1 MMTPW
6 RPNFA
11 ARRQEPAAIGRWMSR
26 LATVPEGAVLVTWVS
41 FGHDPYQRTRAGSPD
56 LVLAADGRPIDGP
69 LLSALT
75 DESSPLFRQVTRV
88 YLCFRDAPAEAG
100 RLSERQVAKE
110 TGRELRRVMSP
121 LPIEVREQPWAT
133 TASPTEHRAILNFAR
148 EVLQKVRA
156 ENPNA
161 TIVVHT
167 SPGTAAMHAV
177 WMVLGSTGFLDGPV
191 TLIQGVPPHARARGA
206 APVEQVDFDIDSYL
220 KRFRSS
226 RPMTHELQ
234 DDGRLWDPARLR
246 SPAMREALGTL
257 ERWAPLRVPVL
268 LAGERGVGKT
278 TIANWL
284 RARGP
289 FQALGDKP
297 WPVVVCGQF
306 RSSPELARAE
316 LFGHARG
323 AFTGALQARAG
334 LLEEAAE
341 DCLFLDEIAD
351 IDPHTQRLLIA
362 VLEGRPFRRIGD
374 RETRTSRF
382 RLICAT
388 NRPLAELPL
397 DPDFLDRIGHFT
409 LRVPALREC
418 REDLPLFWKQALRQA
433 AALAEA
439 PYAGELEGDDELVHA
454 LLAHPLPGNLRDLQ
468 RAAYH
473 LLANLGDGVSAARR
487 AAIRSLPAATAEPL
501 LPTVAECAAR
511 LPLTTDVRALVDSY
525 RGRWVEAAMQRSQ
538 ATVTTAARELGVPR
552 KTLAGWIAEG
562 GVVGG
567 EDGE

>member
-1 MMTPW
+1 MP
-6 RPNFA
+6 
-11 ARRQEPAAIGRWMSR
+11 R

-41 FGHDPYQRTRAGSPD
+41 FGHDPYQRTRAGSGD
-56 LVLAADGRPIDGP
+56 LASGPDGRPIEGP

-75 DESSPLFRQVTRV
+75 DESSPLFRRVSRV
-88 YLCFRDAPAEAG
+88 YLCYRDAPAEGG
-100 RLSERQVAKE
+100 RLTERQVAKE
-110 TGRELRRVMSP
+110 AARELRRVMSP
-121 LPIEVREQPWAT
+121 LPIDVREEAWVT
-133 TASPTEHRAILNFAR
+133 TASPTDHRAILNFAR

-156 ENPNA
+156 ENPSA
-161 TIVVHT
+161 SILVHA

-191 TLIQGVPPHARARGA
+191 TLIQGVPPHARSRGG
-206 APVEQVDFDIDSYL
+206 APVEQVDFDVDTYL

-226 RPMTHELQ
+226 RPRSHEAQ

-246 SPAMREALGTL
+246 SPAMREALATL

-278 TIANWL
+278 TLANWL

-306 RSSPELARAE
+306 RSNPELARAE

-362 VLEGRPFRRIGD
+362 VLEGRPFRRLGD

-409 LRVPALREC
+409 LRVPPLREC
-418 REDLPLFWKQALRQA
+418 REDLPLFWGQALRHA
-433 AALAEA
+433 AAV
-439 PYAGELEGDDELVHA
+439 AGATYPSELGDDAQVVEGLRAHA
-454 LLAHPLPGNLRDLQ
+454 LPGNLRDLQ

-473 LLANLGDGVSAARR
+473 LLANLGDGVVAARSAA
-487 AAIRSLPAATAEPL
+487 IDSLPAAANEPL

-511 LPLTTDVRALVDSY
+511 LPLTGDVRWLVDDF
-525 RGRWVEAAMQRSQ
+525 RGRWVEAAMQRAQ
-538 ATVTTAARELGVPR
+538 ANVTTAARYLGVPR
-552 KTLAGWIAEG
+552 KTLAGWIGER
-562 GVVGG
+562 GVVVEGNG
-567 EDGE
+567 E